1 MTNKGKGI
9 LSPNLKLSL
18 TPPEFSFAN
27 FLTESG
33 TFKDGDLLVNKDGVR
48 IVSQSESEAPP
59 PIKPSESDSDDQL
72 NLDDIDAIKVIG
84 KGNGGIVQLVQ
95 HKWTGQFFALKIIQM
110 NIEESAR
117 KQIAKELKIN
127 QSSQCPYVVVC
138 YQSFYQ
144 NGAIS
149 IILEYMDG
157 GSLAD
162 FLIKVK
168 SIPEPYLAAICKQVL
183 KGLMYL
189 HHERH
194 IIHRDLKPSNLL
206 INHRGEV
213 KITDFGVSAI
223 MTSTSGLANTFVGT
237 YNYMSP
243 ERIIAD
249 NYGNKS
255 DIWSLGLVLLECATG
270 QFPYSPPNQAEGW
283 TNFYELMEQ
292 IVEQPPP
299 SAPSNKF
306 SPEFCSFISACVK
319 KDPNERK
326 SAHELLGMPFLNM
339 YDGLNVDLLSYFNSA
354 RSPLASL
361 ELMWMEPLLK
371 ATCMPSLL
379 MVKASLFPCQCQSS
393 PHQNHLKG
401 KHVRQKSL
409 TRSGKQD
416 PDQKYATLGMK
427 SYCGMSRLMTAFLV
441 QTPLH
446 LQQLNE

>member
-1 MTNKGKGI
+1 MTKGKGI
-9 LSPNLKLSL
+9 SIPNLKLSL
-18 TPPEFSFAN
+18 PPADEISFSK

-48 IVSQSESEAPP
+48 IVSQSEPEAPP
-59 PIKPSESDSDDQL
+59 PIKPSEADNDNQL
-72 NLDDIDAIKVIG
+72 SLEDIDAIKVIG

-95 HKWTGQFFALKIIQM
+95 HKWTGQFFALKVIQM
-110 NIEESAR
+110 NIEESSR

-138 YQSFYQ
+138 YQSFYN
-144 NGAIS
+144 NGCIS

-162 FLIKVK
+162 FLRKVK
-168 SIPEPYLAAICKQVL
+168 SIHEPCLAMICKQVL
-183 KGLMYL
+183 KGLIYL
-189 HHERH
+189 HHEKH

-223 MTSTSGLANTFVGT
+223 MTNTSGLANTFVGT

-243 ERIIAD
+243 ERIIGG

-270 QFPYSPPNQAEGW
+270 QFPYSPPDQAAGW
-283 TNFYELMEQ
+283 TNFYELMEE

-299 SAPSNKF
+299 CAPSNQF
-306 SPEFCSFISACVK
+306 SPEFCSFISACLK

-326 SAHELLGMPFLNM
+326 SAQELLDLPFLNM
-339 YDGLNVDLLSYFNSA
+339 YDNSNVDLTSYFNDA
-354 RSPLASL
+354 GSPLA
-361 ELMWMEPLLK
+361 
-371 ATCMPSLL
+371 
-379 MVKASLFPCQCQSS
+379 
-393 PHQNHLKG
+393 
-401 KHVRQKSL
+401 
-409 TRSGKQD
+409 
-416 PDQKYATLGMK
+416 TL
-427 SYCGMSRLMTAFLV
+427 
-441 QTPLH
+441 
-446 LQQLNE
+446 

>member
-1 MTNKGKGI
+1 MKKGKGI
-9 LSPNLKLSL
+9 VNPNLKLSL
-18 TPPEFSFAN
+18 PLPAEISFAK

-48 IVSQSESEAPP
+48 IVSESESEAPP
-59 PIKPSESDSDDQL
+59 PIKPSETDADDQL

-138 YQSFYQ
+138 YQSFYK

-162 FLIKVK
+162 FLRK
-168 SIPEPYLAAICKQVL
+168 VL

-189 HHERH
+189 HHEKH

-223 MTSTSGLANTFVGT
+223 MTSTSGQANTFVGT

-243 ERIIAD
+243 ERIIGD
-249 NYGNKS
+249 NYGSKS

-270 QFPYSPPNQAEGW
+270 QFPYSPPDQAEGW

-299 SAPSNKF
+299 FAPSDRF
-306 SPEFCSFISACVK
+306 SSEFCSFISACVK

-326 SAHELLGMPFLNM
+326 SAHELLGLPFLNM
-339 YDGLNVDLLSYFNSA
+339 YCDVDLESYFKSA
-354 RSPLASL
+354 GSPLATL
-361 ELMWMEPLLK
+361 EL
-371 ATCMPSLL
+371 
-379 MVKASLFPCQCQSS
+379 V
-393 PHQNHLKG
+393 
-401 KHVRQKSL
+401 
-409 TRSGKQD
+409 
-416 PDQKYATLGMK
+416 
-427 SYCGMSRLMTAFLV
+427 
-441 QTPLH
+441 
-446 LQQLNE
+446 